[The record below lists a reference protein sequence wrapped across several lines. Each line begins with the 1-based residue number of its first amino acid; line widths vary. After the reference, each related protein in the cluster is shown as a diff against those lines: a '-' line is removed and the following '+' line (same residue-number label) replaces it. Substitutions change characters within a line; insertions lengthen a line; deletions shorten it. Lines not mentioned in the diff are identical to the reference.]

1 MSELDSQI
9 DGMIPWLG
17 VVTAIV
23 TVVLVPM
30 VGFFVTRSIAQGE
43 RLSRLE
49 GQQSSVGEQV
59 ALLRSEVRAGMSE
72 LRAEIRKAQ
81 GVR

>member
-1 MSELDSQI
+1 V

-17 VVTAIV
+17 VVTAII

-30 VGFFVTRSIAQGE
+30 MGFFVTRSITQGE

-49 GQQSSVGEQV
+49 GQQSAVGEQV
-59 ALLRSEVRAGMSE
+59 ALLRNEVRAGMSE
-72 LRAEIRKAQ
+72 LRAEIRKAHS
-81 GVR
+81 GR